1 MSLLNEKTHWKSFD
15 ELSQKKE
22 FKEEKLY
29 REFPEGSS
37 ELPELNSSRRTFL
50 KMMASG
56 LALSSAITSTSCRR
70 PDEKIYPYAK
80 APEDTLPTTAKY
92 YATATS
98 TIFGGTAALLAK
110 NFDGKPQ
117 QLLGLKEHPNG
128 QKGIDSFLQAEILTL
143 YDPERL
149 QKPMIKGQQVSWAR
163 GLKEF
168 KKIVDHITQNQGNK
182 VGVLLNPTNSPSLLK
197 LIKQAQKKYPYI
209 KFYSHSPIN
218 NNNAYQA
225 YDSLTK
231 KGLEPYQTAKKKI
244 LISLDSDFLSAHKD
258 ANRLTAE
265 FSQAR
270 KINIQEKNDF
280 DTVDMN
286 RLYSIESR
294 HSFTGS
300 NADHRIRLKSSEIQD
315 FIFLVAKE
323 LLHYTSFNSSI
334 DSIINDY
341 KTQINIKET
350 VNSKYDLAK
359 LIEEL
364 VIDIKSNENDV
375 EIFVGYQQSS
385 TVHLIAQ
392 LINEQFNNNVIYRP
406 RTIEFESL
414 DTFIDDI
421 KKGNIENL
429 ITLDE
434 DIYYSLNSYN
444 IEELFIKNNV
454 SVIQLSKY
462 ANKTSSKASLVIPES
477 HFLESWADY
486 SNYTNGKKYLNLAQ
500 PLIKP
505 LYEHTLSK
513 IEFFL
518 FFTQS
523 QEQNS
528 QKYIKE
534 THNLTNHT
542 WQKGLYQGFI
552 KKDFNFLKPQRKN
565 SEISAHLK
573 KYSKTKIF
581 KKELIIEHDYSIFDG
596 RLSNNAWLQEAPD
609 PITKLTWDNALICSI
624 NTAKEHNLSNSDVVE
639 LTTTT
644 GSLKVAIWVVPGFAD
659 NSFHITLGYGNK
671 YAGSIA
677 KNTGFNAYPLLTKNN
692 YIVELKSIKKLA
704 YKYPLAST
712 QDHWSMEGR
721 NLAKFQNLEYA
732 KKYPKFAESDFIART
747 AIFTDRAE
755 FQEQDIQ
762 WGMTIDLNTC
772 TGCNS
777 CLIACQIENNI
788 PTVGKN
794 NVLLGREMHW
804 IRLDR
809 YFYTDKQKGN
819 EQEISN
825 NEAIKYDQS
834 VELIQQPVGCMHCET
849 APCEQVCPV
858 AATTH
863 SASGLNQMTYNRCIG
878 TRYCSNNCPFKVR
891 RFNFFNY
898 QEQFKDAQNEIKKL
912 VHNPNVTVRSRG
924 VMEKCSYCVQRIN
937 HASID
942 AKVKKKPQLATA
954 FQVACEEACPTDS
967 INFGNIANKNTNV
980 YNKKQDLRNYR
991 LLDELNLRTRT
1002 SFLAKIKNY
1011 NQNLV

>member
-1 MSLLNEKTHWKSFD
+1 MSLLNEKKHWKSFD
-15 ELSQKKE
+15 ELLKTKE
-22 FKEEKLY
+22 FKEKKLY

-37 ELPELNSSRRTFL
+37 EIPELDSSRRTFL

-56 LALSSAITSTSCRR
+56 IALSSAIASTSCRR
-70 PDEKIYPYAK
+70 PDEKIFPYAK
-80 APEDTLPTTAKY
+80 TPEDTLPTTAKY

-98 TIFGGTAALLAK
+98 TALGGTAALLAK
-110 NFDGKPQ
+110 NIDGKPQ

-128 QKGIDSFLQAEILTL
+128 QKGIDSFLQAEILAL

-149 QKPMIKGQQVSWAR
+149 QKPMIDGKKVSWAY
-163 GLKEF
+163 GFEKF
-168 KKIVDHITQNQGNK
+168 KKLTTYIVQNKGNS

-197 LIKQAQKKYPYI
+197 LIKQTKKQYPEI

-218 NNNAYQA
+218 NDNAFKA
-225 YDSLTK
+225 YDLLAQEN
-231 KGLEPYQTAKKKI
+231 LEPYQTAKKKV
-244 LISLDSDFLSAHKD
+244 LISLDSDFLSIHKD

-265 FSQAR
+265 FSNAR
-270 KINIQEKNDF
+270 NINIQNKQDF
-280 DTVDMN
+280 NNVDMN

-315 FIFLVAKE
+315 FIFLLAKE
-323 LLHYTSFNSSI
+323 LLKFTSFNSSI

-341 KTQINIKET
+341 KAKLDNKLKINNKYNLAKFIKE
-350 VNSKYDLAK
+350 LA
-359 LIEEL
+359 
-364 VIDIKSNENDV
+364 IDIESNNNNV
-375 EIFVGYQQSS
+375 ELFVGYQQSS

-392 LINEQFNNNVIYRP
+392 LINDQFNNTSYRP
-406 RTIEFESL
+406 RTNSFKPIPKLVS
-414 DTFIDDI
+414 DI
-421 KKGNIENL
+421 KKGEIETL
-429 ITLDE
+429 INLDE
-434 DIYYSLNSYN
+434 DISYN
-444 IEELFIKNNV
+444 LSAYNIDSLLAENETSI
-454 SVIQLSKY
+454 IQLSKN
-462 ANKTSSKASLVIPES
+462 ANKTSQKASLVMPKS
-477 HFLESWADY
+477 HFLESWGDHL
-486 SNYTNGKKYLNLAQ
+486 NYCDNKEFLNLTQ

-505 LYEHTLSK
+505 LYEHSLST

-518 FFTQS
+518 FLTQS

-528 QKYIKE
+528 QKYIKKSHSFSD
-534 THNLTNHT
+534 TA
-542 WQKGLYQGFI
+542 WKKGLYNGFTE
-552 KKDFNFLKPQRKN
+552 KPYKFSKPAHKN
-565 SEISAHLK
+565 NQISAHLK
-573 KYSKTKIF
+573 KNSKVNSF
-581 KKELIIEHDYSIFDG
+581 AKELIIEHDYSVLDG

-624 NTAKEHNLSNSDVVE
+624 NTAKQHKLSNGDVLE
-639 LTTTT
+639 ITTAT
-644 GSLKVAIWVVPGFAD
+644 GKLKTAIWIVPGFAD

-671 YAGSIA
+671 HAGSIA
-677 KNTGFNAYPLLTKNN
+677 KNAGFDAYPLFANNN
-692 YIVELKSIKKLA
+692 YIVELKEINKLA
-704 YKYPLAST
+704 YQYPLAST

-721 NLAKFQNLEYA
+721 ELAKFQNLEYA
-732 KKYPKFAESDFIART
+732 KKYPKFAESDFVPRT
-747 AIFTDRAE
+747 AIFTDRPE
-755 FQEQDIQ
+755 FAEQDIQ
-762 WGMTIDLNTC
+762 WGMTIDLNSC

-788 PTVGKN
+788 PTVGKD

-819 EQEISN
+819 EQEISDSD
-825 NEAIKYDQS
+825 AVKYDQS
-834 VELIQQPVGCMHCET
+834 VEVIQQPVGCMHCET

-898 QEQFKDAQNEIKKL
+898 QEQFKDAKNEVKKL

-937 HASID
+937 HASIN
-942 AKVKKKPQLATA
+942 AKVKKKPQLTTA

-967 INFGNIANKNTNV
+967 ISFGNIADKNTSV